1 MLAVK
6 PDRGKNGFQIATQ
19 RRVFNVGNGIGHG
32 IFQAYARD
40 RSLALKRLPTPG
52 GKEAHYDRHTESN
65 LANARSPAS
74 CRTVGKPGY

>member
-32 IFQAYARD
+32 IFQAYAV
-40 RSLALKRLPTPG
+40 T
-52 GKEAHYDRHTESN
+52 EAWR
-65 LANARSPAS
+65 
-74 CRTVGKPGY
+74 